1 MSTGRKPWRMIAPL
15 AVLGTG
21 WAVPGEALSS
31 QDLIAMIAD
40 RFNFTRTGTARL
52 LAERMQIH
60 SRHISRAFLSRHETA
75 QPGCS
80 NPGIAAE
87 ALRKALCDAGI
98 GTHQIGYIIAHT
110 TTPETQLPPN
120 VSHVA
125 DLLGYEGP
133 YVELRQACTGFANA
147 LMVASGLIASGIEGA
162 VVIVGS
168 ESGSLFLDPGELG
181 EASDQIVNLMQ
192 MGDGAGAI
200 VLGPDRGQSLSR
212 ISHAW
217 FGTAGLGQSPGIRL
231 DSGAQ
236 KFGHDFA
243 RIATNGPA
251 LFAAGIAEIAE
262 CGLQLA
268 GIDRV
273 IPHQVSG
280 RVGEQLSQQ
289 TGLPPD
295 QIYINANRLGNTGSA
310 AMWIALAELREGIMK
325 PGMRAAALGAEAS
338 KYMYGG
344 FIYEH
349 G

>member
-1 MSTGRKPWRMIAPL
+1 MNARRKLWRMATPL

-21 WAVPGEALSS
+21 WAVPGEAVTSD
-31 QDLIAMIAD
+31 DLIERVGA
-40 RFNFTRTGTARL
+40 RFNFARTGTARL
-52 LAERMQIH
+52 LAARMQIH
-60 SRHISRAFLSRHETA
+60 SRHISRAFADRHETA
-75 QPGCS
+75 LPGCS
-80 NPGIAAE
+80 NPSIAAE
-87 ALRKALCDAGI
+87 AVRNALHDAGI
-98 GTHQIGYIIAHT
+98 GAHQIGYIIAHT

-120 VSHVA
+120 VSYVA
-125 DLLGYEGP
+125 DLLGYDGP

-147 LMVASGLIASGIEGA
+147 LMVALGLFASGIEGA

-168 ESGSLFLDPGELG
+168 ETGSLFLDPEELG

-200 VLGPDRGQSLSR
+200 VLGPASGSTDAR

-243 RIATNGPA
+243 RIATNGPE
-251 LFAAGIAEIAE
+251 LFEAGLAAVAES
-262 CGLQLA
+262 GLQLA
-268 GIDRV
+268 DIDMV

-289 TGLPPD
+289 TGLANGK
-295 QIYINANRLGNTGSA
+295 IYVNADRLGNTGSA

>member
-1 MSTGRKPWRMIAPL
+1 MTAPVEVVGTGR
-15 AVLGTG
+15 
-21 WAVPGEALSS
+21 AVPGESLSS
-31 QDLIAMIAD
+31 HDLIAIISD
-40 RFNFTRTGTARL
+40 HFNFARGGTARL
-52 LAERMQIH
+52 LAQRMQIH
-60 SRHISRAFLSRHETA
+60 SRHISRAFSERHEMVL
-75 QPGCS
+75 PNCS
-80 NPGIAAE
+80 NPCIAAE
-87 ALRKALCDAGI
+87 AVRNALHDARI
-98 GTHQIGYIIAHT
+98 GVESVGYIIAHT
-110 TTPETQLPPN
+110 TTPETHLPPN
-120 VSHVA
+120 ISHVA

-133 YVELRQACTGFANA
+133 YIELRQACTGFANA

-168 ESGSLFLDPGELG
+168 ETGSLFLDPGELG

-200 VLGPDRGQSLSR
+200 VLGPVSDAGCSR
-212 ISHAW
+212 ISQAW

-236 KFGHDFA
+236 KFSHDFA

-251 LFAAGIAEIAE
+251 LFEAGIAELAE
-262 CGLQLA
+262 CAFDLED
-268 GIDRV
+268 IDIV

-289 TGLPPD
+289 TGLPIE

-310 AMWIALAELREGIMK
+310 AMWIALAELREGWMK

-349 G
+349 R